1 MAKLTR
7 RELGA
12 RLLAAP
18 LVAAVARR
26 RAGAE
31 GESLVRG
38 TLPMGELEA
47 RIRLTAERILRGGP
61 PSFTPELIV
70 ADVAGAGSGER
81 PPESGDLAG
90 RYLGSLSLLPPE
102 GLVLRSLARDVLA
115 QQRPDGRFGNA
126 DLRFTADAVGPA
138 QFALV
143 RGNGRLLVGLL
154 ELSESSPDEALL
166 ASARRL
172 GEFLLGLPPL
182 FGSPEARQRLE
193 RDAGIVAL
201 TQLAEGFVLL
211 GEATGEAR
219 YFEAARGLA
228 SLLGPRGTQSAHGY
242 LTTLR
247 GLLRLASATAD
258 AGLLRDVESRYRELV
273 ASRDCS
279 PYGGVL
285 EFFGWDDPGVLE
297 ADRRRLREANPAGPR
312 DEGCATAD
320 FLRLSLQLW
329 RATGT
334 PEYLER
340 AERCL
345 LNHFFFDQLGSGDFG
360 PRAVRPNGFEPTEAA
375 NQPWWC
381 CTLHGYRTFRDVLD
395 HLVRRDGDT
404 TFVDFFQDAEVT
416 LPGITLALRHRSEE
430 PGSSR
435 FSVEVIDASKEMQG
449 LAVRRPTW
457 AASILALF
465 EGTKVSPQPGPYVRF
480 KRRWRP
486 GETLELVLEHA
497 VRLETRDGR
506 SLGPSALGADTEA
519 LLFVGPWL
527 MAADDVTDPAL
538 FSGPRLGEGTVLLPP
553 TLGVAQA
560 GEGESR
566 FGNQARHLR
575 LRYLLSGQ
583 QAPSGAPETL
593 TLRPLA
599 EQTTRLRPGM
609 VAAWLRYRSPH

>member
-1 MAKLTR
+1 MGTLTR
-7 RELGA
+7 RQLGA

-18 LVAAVARR
+18 LLAALTARR
-26 RAGAE
+26 ALAE
-31 GESLVRG
+31 GASFVRG
-38 TLPMGELEA
+38 TFPMGELEA

-61 PSFTPELIV
+61 PAFTAERIV
-70 ADVAGAGSGER
+70 ADAAGSGSGES
-81 PPESGDLAG
+81 PEESGDLAG
-90 RYLGSLSLLPPE
+90 RYLGAMSLLPPD
-102 GLVLRSLARDVLA
+102 GLDLRGLTRDVLA

-126 DLRFTADAVGPA
+126 DLRFAADAIGPA
-138 QFALV
+138 HLALV

-154 ELSESSPDEALL
+154 EFAESGADAPVM

-172 GEFLLGLPPL
+172 GDFLVGLSGL
-182 FGSPEARQRLE
+182 LESPEQSERLR
-193 RDAGIVAL
+193 RDANVVSL
-201 TQLAEGFVLL
+201 TQLSEGFVLL
-211 GEATGEAR
+211 AEATGEAR
-219 YFEAARGLA
+219 YSEAARRLA
-228 SLLGPRGTQSAHGY
+228 AVLGPRGTQSAHGY

-247 GLLRLASATAD
+247 GIARLAAANAD
-258 AGLLRDVESRYRELV
+258 LALQRDVESRYRELV
-273 ASRDCS
+273 ASRDWS

-285 EFFGWDDPGVLE
+285 EYFGWDDPDVPE
-297 ADRRRLREANPAGPR
+297 ADRRRLREASPAGPR

-334 PEYLER
+334 MEYLER

-360 PRAVRPNGFEPTEAA
+360 PRAVRANGFEPTEAA
-375 NQPWWC
+375 SRSWWC
-381 CTLHGYRTFRDVLD
+381 CTLHGYRTFRDALD

-404 TFVDFFQDAEVT
+404 TFVDFFQDADVT

-435 FSVEVIDASKEMQG
+435 FSVEVIDASNDMQG
-449 LAVRRPTW
+449 VAVRRPSW
-457 AASILALF
+457 AASILVLF
-465 EGTKVSPQPGPYVRF
+465 GDHKVSPRPGPYVIF

-486 GETLELVLEHA
+486 GESMELVLEHA

-506 SLGPSALGADTEA
+506 SLGPSALGTDTEG

-560 GEGESR
+560 GEGEIGLANR
-566 FGNQARHLR
+566 ARHLR
-575 LRYLLSGQ
+575 LRFLLGGQ
-583 QAPSGAPETL
+583 RGPQTL

-599 EQTTRLRPGM
+599 EQTTRLRPGL

>member
-1 MAKLTR
+1 
-7 RELGA
+7 
-12 RLLAAP
+12 
-18 LVAAVARR
+18 
-26 RAGAE
+26 
-31 GESLVRG
+31 
-38 TLPMGELEA
+38 MGELEA

-61 PSFTPELIV
+61 PAFTPERIV
-70 ADVAGAGSGER
+70 ADAAGGGSLDGPE
-81 PPESGDLAG
+81 ESGDLAG
-90 RYLGSLSLLPPE
+90 RYLGALSLLPPD
-102 GLVLRSLARDVLA
+102 GLDLRSLTRDVLA
-115 QQRPDGRFGNA
+115 QQRPDGRFGNV
-126 DLRFTADAVGPA
+126 DLRFAADTIGPA
-138 QFALV
+138 HLALV

-154 ELSESSPDEALL
+154 ELAESSADPAVL
-166 ASARRL
+166 AASRRL

-182 FGSPEARQRLE
+182 FASPELRERLH
-193 RDAGIVAL
+193 RDSGVVSL
-201 TQLAEGFVLL
+201 TQLSEGFVLL
-211 GEATGEAR
+211 AEATGEAR
-219 YFEAARGLA
+219 YFEAARNLA
-228 SLLGPRGTQSAHGY
+228 ALLGPRGTQSAHGY

-247 GLLRLASATAD
+247 GLARLCAATAD
-258 AGLLRDVESRYRELV
+258 LGLLREVESRYRELV
-273 ASRDCS
+273 TSRDCS

-285 EFFGWDDPGVLE
+285 EYFGWDDPTVPE

-334 PEYLER
+334 AEYLER

-360 PRAVRPNGFEPTEAA
+360 PRAVRANGFEPTEAVSR
-375 NQPWWC
+375 PWWC
-381 CTLHGYRTFRDVLD
+381 CTLHGYRAFRDVLD

-404 TFVDFFQDAEVT
+404 IFVDFFQDADVT

-435 FSVEVIDASKEMQG
+435 FSVEVIDASNDMQG
-449 LAVRRPTW
+449 LAVRRPAW
-457 AASILALF
+457 AASILVLF
-465 EGTKVSPQPGPYVRF
+465 GGHKVSPQPGPYVRF

-486 GETLELVLEHA
+486 GETMELVLEHA

-553 TLGVAQA
+553 TLGLAQA
-560 GEGESR
+560 GEGESGFANR
-566 FGNQARHLR
+566 ARHLR
-575 LRYLLSGQ
+575 LRYLLGGQ
-583 QAPSGAPETL
+583 QIPQTL

-599 EQTTRLRPGM
+599 EQTTRLRPGL